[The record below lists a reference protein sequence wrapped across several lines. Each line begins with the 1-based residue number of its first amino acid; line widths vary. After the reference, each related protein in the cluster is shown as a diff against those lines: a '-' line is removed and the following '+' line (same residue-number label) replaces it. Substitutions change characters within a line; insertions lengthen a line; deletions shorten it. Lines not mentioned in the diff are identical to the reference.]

1 MSDEKPV
8 LTLDLDGVI
17 CGPLAA
23 LNLGISQTFLDPTR
37 EPVPARV
44 WPRWLGGPL
53 DALRFP
59 MRRPLPQVAAALARL
74 AAYRSLVLLTGRR
87 SDPSGWLERY
97 GLTGHIDD
105 LHYNRGPLRS
115 PHFKLQMIE
124 AIGAAEHI
132 DDDGRTA
139 QLLAETSSVRSY
151 LRDWPRNRGADY
163 APTVTRVDDLAAL
176 AEVIA
181 GASLA
186 GPRPRT

>member
-17 CGPLAA
+17 CGPLAG
-23 LNLGISQTFLDPTR
+23 LNLGISRNFLDPAR
-37 EPVPARV
+37 EPAPARV
-44 WPRWLGGPL
+44 WPRWLGAPL
-53 DALRFP
+53 DAMRFSI
-59 MRRPLPQVAAALARL
+59 RRPLPRVAAALARL
-74 AAYRSLVLLTGRR
+74 APYRSLVLLTGRR

-97 GLTGHIDD
+97 GLAEHIDD
-105 LHYNRGPLRS
+105 LHYNHGPLRS

-139 QLLAETSSVRSY
+139 QLLAEASSVRSY

-163 APTVTRVDDLAAL
+163 APGVTRVDDLAAL

-186 GPRPRT
+186 GP